1 MSSPQSFA
9 RTLSQRSAS
18 SVENIDS
25 EVMTV
30 TPHDQMY
37 TPTQV
42 PALLQ
47 LSRTKTYQLLAT
59 GEIGSVLIGRCR
71 RIPVGDLE
79 DFIAARRTVS

>member
-1 MSSPQSFA
+1 MLRLIALIQT
-9 RTLSQRSAS
+9 RRRLCGTI
-18 SVENIDS
+18 NS